1 MRFLFLA
8 FAAVS
13 LQAGPLTLFSDLG
26 TGGSVYSTDPGSL
39 VQGSGVGGNSI
50 SQARPFTVSGTGDFD
65 VTQIDLGVVH
75 DIGNTFTASIW
86 TSASSQPGSSLGS
99 WNLTADEPGGSCCL
113 LATQTG
119 ITGVTLT
126 GGSQYFMVL
135 EPQKITDASKIEWE
149 PNSLGQIST
158 VFGSLNGGATWIQ
171 DGSSSNA
178 AFDVLGTAAA
188 TATPEPASLLLVGM
202 GMTILGAVRLRK
214 RQNGR

>member
-1 MRFLFLA
+1 
-8 FAAVS
+8 
-13 LQAGPLTLFSDLG
+13 
-26 TGGSVYSTDPGSL
+26 
-39 VQGSGVGGNSI
+39 
-50 SQARPFTVSGTGDFD
+50 
-65 VTQIDLGVVH
+65 
-75 DIGNTFTASIW
+75 
-86 TSASSQPGSSLGS
+86 
-99 WNLTADEPGGSCCL
+99 
-113 LATQTG
+113 
-119 ITGVTLT
+119 
-126 GGSQYFMVL
+126 MVL